1 MKNKFNKAI
10 LSEELKRFNTL
21 LEYSFY
27 TEQPKDDDKL
37 ILGNLS
43 EDGEETDDSLDFSA
57 DEAPADDSKTAEK
70 NTGETPEDMPA
81 DDEIPADDEMPADDA
96 APEMPAD
103 DAEPEMPTED
113 EVDVDVT
120 QLVQSGEE
128 VKKSADDANQKTS
141 QLLSKFDELE
151 QKLASMS
158 VLSKKIDTLEKEIV
172 KRNPTPVEKLEL
184 RSLDSAPFNV
194 KLKDFWKDVNGY
206 DTGEETKK
214 KEYVLTKDDVDS
226 EYLDTSV
233 KNSFSL
239 PNDEDT
245 NDYEEEE
252 IY

>member
-1 MKNKFNKAI
+1 
-10 LSEELKRFNTL
+10 
-21 LEYSFY
+21 
-27 TEQPKDDDKL
+27 
-37 ILGNLS
+37 
-43 EDGEETDDSLDFSA
+43 
-57 DEAPADDSKTAEK
+57 
-70 NTGETPEDMPA
+70 MPA
-81 DDEIPADDEMPADDA
+81 
-96 APEMPAD
+96 
-103 DAEPEMPTED
+103 ED

-120 QLVQSGEE
+120 QLVKSGEE

-194 KLKDFWKDVNGY
+194 KLKDFWKDVDGY

-239 PNDEDT
+239 PNDDDT

>member
-1 MKNKFNKAI
+1 MKKKFNKAI

-70 NTGETPEDMPA
+70 NTGEASKD
-81 DDEIPADDEMPADDA
+81 IPADDEMPADDDMEADDEAPADDA
-96 APEMPAD
+96 APEMP
-103 DAEPEMPTED
+103 EED

-120 QLVQSGEE
+120 QLVKSGEE

-151 QKLASMS
+151 QKLATMS

-194 KLKDFWKDVNGY
+194 KLKDFWKDVDGY